1 MPFMIDDFIIDRIQM
16 GIAESSDGELL
27 YTLTQL
33 SEATIET
40 TAESTDA
47 VDNTGVLVKRFWR
60 AKAGTFTATNAMPN
74 LHVMSAASGNDPQ
87 FASSGAKI
95 QMPKI
100 MILDRTAAPITLE
113 GLVEGSVRVNAL
125 ENNGTMGKSY
135 AQSTTATASEFGI
148 ASVNQLTLP
157 TDLTVS
163 RFIVKYEREVE
174 SGVKITNTANKYPK
188 TIRLTLKCLGIE
200 PCSPDILR
208 AIYIV
213 IPSFQVSSETSLT
226 LGAEATIDFS
236 GDMQVDYCSPDKA
249 LYHIYM
255 ADEEEDE

>member
-1 MPFMIDDFIIDRIQM
+1 M
-16 GIAESSDGELL
+16 GIAEGSDGELL

-60 AKAGTFTATNAMPN
+60 AKSGTFTATNAMLN
-74 LHVMSAASGNDPQ
+74 LSVMGAASGSDAQ
-87 FASSGAKI
+87 VASSSAKI

-100 MILDRTAAPITLE
+100 LIVNKTTNPITLT
-113 GLVEGSVRVNAL
+113 GVVEGTVRVNAI
-125 ENNGTMGKSY
+125 ENNGTMGKKY
-135 AQSTTATASEFGI
+135 TQGTTASDTEFGI

-157 TDLTVS
+157 TDAEAT
-163 RFIVKYEREVE
+163 RFVVKYERQVE
-174 SGVKITNTANKYPK
+174 SGVKISNQANKYPK
-188 TIRLTLKCLGIE
+188 TVKLTLKCLGIE
-200 PCSPDILR
+200 PCSPDVLR

-213 IPSFQVSSETSLT
+213 IPSFQVSSETSIS
-226 LGAEATIDFS
+226 LGAEATIDYS
-236 GDMQVDYCSPDKA
+236 GDMQVDYCSANKE
-249 LYHIYM
+249 LYYICM